1 VIKIVRAKHLHDFV
15 LEVEFADGMA
25 GEYDLA
31 PLFARDTVLT
41 RPWADPE
48 YFKRFMIELGALG
61 WPNGLELSPKRFAS
75 GLRSRASCTAP
86 RVSPDSEPGKATSRP
101 VRTRSK

>member
-41 RPWADPE
+41 RPWSDPG

-61 WPNGLELSPKRFAS
+61 WPNGLELSPQTIRQRLEEQGK
-75 GLRSRASCTAP
+75 LRRAV
-86 RVSPDSEPGKATSRP
+86 RVA
-101 VRTRSK
+101 

>member
-1 VIKIVRAKHLHDFV
+1 VTKIVRAKHLRALV

-41 RPWADPE
+41 RPWSDTE

-61 WPNGLELSPKRFAS
+61 WPNGLELSPQTIRQRLEEQGK
-75 GLRSRASCTAP
+75 LH
-86 RVSPDSEPGKATSRP
+86 RV
-101 VRTRSK
+101 VRVA

>member
-1 VIKIVRAKHLHDFV
+1 MTKIVRAKYLHDLV

-61 WPNGLELSPKRFAS
+61 WPNGLELSPQTIRQRIEELGK
-75 GLRSRASCTAP
+75 LHRAV
-86 RVSPDSEPGKATSRP
+86 RVA
-101 VRTRSK
+101 

>member
-41 RPWADPE
+41 RPWADAE

-61 WPNGLELSPKRFAS
+61 WPNGLELSPQTIRQRLEEQGK
-75 GLRSRASCTAP
+75 LHRAV
-86 RVSPDSEPGKATSRP
+86 RVA
-101 VRTRSK
+101 

>member
-1 VIKIVRAKHLHDFV
+1 VIKVVRAKHLRDLV

-41 RPWADPE
+41 RPWSDPE
-48 YFKRFMIELGALG
+48 YFKRFMIELGAVG
-61 WPNGLELSPKRFAS
+61 WPNGLELGPQMMRERLEKQ
-75 GLRSRASCTAP
+75 GKLH
-86 RVSPDSEPGKATSRP
+86 RVAR
-101 VRTRSK
+101 VA

>member
-1 VIKIVRAKHLHDFV
+1 MIRIVRAKHRHDFV

-61 WPNGLELSPKRFAS
+61 WPNGLELSPQTIRQRLEEQGK
-75 GLRSRASCTAP
+75 LHRAA
-86 RVSPDSEPGKATSRP
+86 RVA
-101 VRTRSK
+101 

>member
-1 VIKIVRAKHLHDFV
+1 MTKIVRAKHLRDLV

-41 RPWADPE
+41 RPWSDPE

-61 WPNGLELSPKRFAS
+61 WPNGLELSPQMIRQRLEEQGK
-75 GLRSRASCTAP
+75 LH
-86 RVSPDSEPGKATSRP
+86 RV
-101 VRTRSK
+101 VRVA